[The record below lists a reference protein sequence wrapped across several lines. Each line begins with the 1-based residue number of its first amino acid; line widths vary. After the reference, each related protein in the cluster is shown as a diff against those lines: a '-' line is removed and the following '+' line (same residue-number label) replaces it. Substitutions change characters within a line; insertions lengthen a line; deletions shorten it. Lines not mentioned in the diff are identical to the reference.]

1 VIEVPERILANW
13 RQWFGAR
20 AEFLAEDVPRRA
32 SAAIE
37 GWRLE
42 GARPMEGGEVALV
55 LEATRGGRRVVCKVN
70 PPDPALGR
78 EAVGLAHWRDLCP
91 ELFATRDAGDTI
103 LMERL
108 EPGTPLA
115 DNVGSVDEELRVI
128 GGLVRRLHAS
138 GPEGVERLADSELAR
153 EWVDALGEERDR
165 SELAR
170 LLDAPAEIVIHT
182 DLHAN
187 NVLAHGDEWR
197 LIDPKPFRAPREA
210 EVWALAD
217 ATGLQADGAVEEM
230 RRRLGVYCEAADLD
244 PDLARRW
251 ARLRALAEASM
262 AGSQS
267 EWRRELI
274 LVAEALAA

>member
-1 VIEVPERILANW
+1 MVEIPERILANW
-13 RQWFGAR
+13 RDWFGAR

-32 SAAIE
+32 SAAIDA
-37 GWRLE
+37 WRLE

-55 LEATRGGRRVVCKVN
+55 LEANRGSRRVVCKVN

-91 ELFATRDAGDTI
+91 ELLATRDSDDTI

-138 GPEGVERLADSELAR
+138 GPEGVDSLAGSELAR
-153 EWVDALGEERDR
+153 EWMDALGEESDR
-165 SELAR
+165 AELAR

-187 NVLAHGDEWR
+187 NVLAHRGEWR

-230 RRRLGVYCEAADLD
+230 RRRLGIYCEAADLD

-251 ARLRALAEASM
+251 ARLRTLAEASL
-262 AGSQS
+262 AGSQP